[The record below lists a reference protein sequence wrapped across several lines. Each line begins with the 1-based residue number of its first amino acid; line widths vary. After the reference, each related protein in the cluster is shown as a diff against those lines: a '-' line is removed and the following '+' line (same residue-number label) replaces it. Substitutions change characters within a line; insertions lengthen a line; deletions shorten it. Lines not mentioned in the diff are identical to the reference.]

1 MEHIP
6 TLPVLLFLMTFVF
19 LLEYVPFSLPSCSP
33 IFLFPPCFPLLFSI
47 SLIQSDPEEL
57 SKSCSES
64 MDDLSSISPGVS
76 KAQSSFNS
84 EYAKLVVWAEIDTHL
99 WTEWMILYVYTVQ
112 VNACNFPVKLL
123 KEHHVHTCLSSIIF
137 TTAHNIYLW
146 VWLMKEEDDLTCKTQ
161 KLSWQHLKLPLY

>member
-1 MEHIP
+1 MFLSPYHLVP
-6 TLPVLLFLMTFVF
+6 QSFFSLLVF
-19 LLEYVPFSLPSCSP
+19 LYFFPFHSSSQTL
-33 IFLFPPCFPLLFSI
+33 
-47 SLIQSDPEEL
+47 
-57 SKSCSES
+57 KSCPNPALNLW
-64 MDDLSSISPGVS
+64 MIYHPYPLGVS

-123 KEHHVHTCLSSIIF
+123 KEHHVHKCLSSIIF

-161 KLSWQHLKLPLY
+161 KLSWHHLKLPLY